1 MSPAR
6 GVAAA
11 VLALTSALA
20 LGGCVLTSAAEGGS
34 AVVPAA
40 STATDVSSSPSAS
53 ESSSESS
60 AGPGDGQAGYA
71 VLETDETTG
80 APITYSPCRPV
91 RYVTQLEGAPAGIE
105 QLVDQAVAVIAADT
119 GLTFTDEGTTDEVP
133 DPDRGAQLAAYGD
146 DAWAPVLIAWTDERA
161 IPDLAGDTVGLA
173 GSQAYTDADGRS
185 AYVSGDVMLDGP
197 DLSAILEGPDGEAQV
212 RAVVLHELGH
222 LDGLDHVDDPT
233 QLMFAEDN
241 PDVTEPA
248 AGDLAGLAAMGAG
261 PCVEDLATP

>member
-6 GVAAA
+6 GAAAA
-11 VLALTSALA
+11 VLALTSSLV
-20 LGGCVLTSAAEGGS
+20 LGGCFATTGSVEAGPATTLTTSAPAADASGGTTGDAAPGS
-34 AVVPAA
+34 AA
-40 STATDVSSSPSAS
+40 STDP
-53 ESSSESS
+53 
-60 AGPGDGQAGYA
+60 AGYA

-91 RYVTQLEGAPAGIE
+91 RYVTRLTGAPDGVE
-105 QLVDQAVAVIAADT
+105 ELVQQAVDVIAADT
-119 GLTFTDEGTTDEVP
+119 GLTFTDEGPTDEVP
-133 DPDRGAQLAAYGD
+133 DPEREAQLAAYGD
-146 DAWAPVLIAWTDERA
+146 DAWAPVLIAWTDDAA

-173 GSQAYTDADGRS
+173 GSQAYTDSEGRS
-185 AYVSGDVMLDGP
+185 SYVSGDVMLDGP
-197 DLSAILEGPDGEAQV
+197 DLSDILEGPDGEAQV

-222 LDGLDHVDDPT
+222 LVGLDHVDDPT

-241 PDVTEPA
+241 PEVTEPA

>member
-6 GVAAA
+6 GAAAA
-11 VLALTSALA
+11 VIALVSSLS
-20 LGGCVLTSAAEGGS
+20 LGGCFATSVTVDGGPSTTLTTSAPAPDATVEGAS
-34 AVVPAA
+34 DAA
-40 STATDVSSSPSAS
+40 RDGAS
-53 ESSSESS
+53 
-60 AGPGDGQAGYA
+60 DGAGYA

-91 RYVTQLEGAPAGIE
+91 PYVTNLAGAPDGVE
-105 QLVDQAVAVIAADT
+105 ELVEQAVAVIAADT
-119 GLTFTDEGTTDEVP
+119 GLTFTDEGPTDEAP
-133 DPDRGAQLAAYGD
+133 DPEREAQLAAYGD
-146 DAWAPVLIAWTDERA
+146 DAWAPVLIAWTDDEA

-173 GSQAYTDADGRS
+173 GSQAYTDAQGRS

-197 DLSAILEGPDGEAQV
+197 DLSDILEGPDGEAQV

-222 LDGLDHVDDPT
+222 LVGLDHVDDPT

-241 PDVTEPA
+241 PEVTEPA